1 MVTFTKGRSGR
12 PILGSGSRG
21 TVAAIIVNFNSGD
34 YLRACLRGL
43 SEQSYPLTKIIVIDN
58 CSTDNSLEK
67 LEDGFDG
74 EIIKLGQ
81 NVGFAKANNLA
92 AEQALGC
99 EWLAFVNPDAVLEPQ
114 WLEKLLEAT
123 AARPDCVFVGGSL
136 LQAGDTKR
144 LDGAGDVYHV
154 SGAHWRRGWGQ
165 LSAGRYA
172 VVEEVFSPCAAAA
185 ICRRD
190 VFLKVGGFDESFFC
204 YAEDI
209 DLGFRM
215 RLRGFNCFYVPDA
228 IAYHVGSATTGRR
241 SDFTVY
247 HGHRNLV
254 WTYFKNMPWPLFWL
268 YLPQH
273 ILLNLISLAWF
284 SLRGKARVIFKAKW
298 DALKGLPR
306 ILRERK
312 KVQSKRRV
320 SAWELRRVMAKRLLR
335 PYFKHGMQGKS

>member
-1 MVTFTKGRSGR
+1 MKNRGEHPV
-12 PILGSGSRG
+12 SGSSSRA
-21 TVAAIIVNFNSGD
+21 TVAAVIVNYNSGD
-34 YLRACLRGL
+34 YLLACLRAL
-43 SEQSYPLTKIIVIDN
+43 SEQSYPLARIIVIDN
-58 CSTDNSLEK
+58 CSTDNSLESLK
-67 LEDGFDG
+67 DAFGG

-81 NVGFAKANNLA
+81 NVGFAKGNNLA
-92 AEQALGC
+92 AEQAEDC
-99 EWLAFVNPDAVLEPQ
+99 EWLAFVNPDAVLERR
-114 WLEKLLEAT
+114 WLEKLLEA
-123 AARPDCVFVGGSL
+123 AATQPHCAFVGGRL
-136 LQAGDTKR
+136 LQAGDTGR

-172 VVEEVFSPCAAAA
+172 IIEEVFSPCAAAA
-185 ICRRD
+185 ICRTD

-209 DLGFRM
+209 DLGFRI
-215 RLRGFNCFYVPDA
+215 RLRGLNCFYVPDA
-228 IAYHVGSATTGRR
+228 IAYHVGSAITGRR

-298 DALKGLPR
+298 DALMGLPR

-312 KVQSKRRV
+312 KIQSARCV
-320 SAWELRRVMAKRLLR
+320 TALELRRVMARRLFR
-335 PYFKHGMQGKS
+335 PYFPHRMQGES

>member
-1 MVTFTKGRSGR
+1 MKDRGER
-12 PILGSGSRG
+12 PVSGSGSRA
-21 TVAAIIVNFNSGD
+21 TVAAVVVNYNSGD

-43 SEQSYPLTKIIVIDN
+43 SEQSCPLTKIIVIDN
-58 CSTDNSLEK
+58 CSTDNSLER

-74 EIIKLGQ
+74 EIVKLGQ
-81 NVGFAKANNLA
+81 NVGFAKGNNLA
-92 AEQALGC
+92 AERAEGC
-99 EWLAFVNPDAVLEPQ
+99 EWLAFVNPDAVLEPR
-114 WLEKLLEAT
+114 WLEKLLEAA
-123 AARPDCVFVGGSL
+123 AARPDCVFMGGCL
-136 LQAGDTKR
+136 LQTDDPER

-165 LSAGRYA
+165 SSTGRYA
-172 VVEEVFSPCAAAA
+172 VVEEIFSPCAAAA

-312 KVQSKRRV
+312 MIQSKRRV
-320 SAWELRRVMAKRLLR
+320 SAWELRRVMAKSLFR
-335 PYFKHGMQGKS
+335 PYFTHRMQGES